1 MPELLTFVKLFDKKP
16 EIRFYEGLEGIREVY
31 RDTLHYPDKEIC
43 MWCSESYATDFDEDF
58 LLNFYVPARKNKKI
72 SVRVMWPD
80 LQIFRDLAKNDIN
93 HLRKSKLFPSNLF
106 KIGIEMCVYG
116 KNKINIISY
125 KEQFAVI
132 LESQVI
138 HDSFKSIFETMW
150 ISNIPA

>member
-1 MPELLTFVKLFDKKP
+1 MTKYLFLFIFLCINVSIINCSDKKH
-16 EIRFYEGLEGIREVY
+16 IEV
-31 RDTLHYPDKEIC
+31 E
-43 MWCSESYATDFDEDF
+43 
-58 LLNFYVPARKNKKI
+58 
-72 SVRVMWPD
+72 
-80 LQIFRDLAKNDIN
+80 
-93 HLRKSKLFPSNLF
+93 
-106 KIGIEMCVYG
+106 